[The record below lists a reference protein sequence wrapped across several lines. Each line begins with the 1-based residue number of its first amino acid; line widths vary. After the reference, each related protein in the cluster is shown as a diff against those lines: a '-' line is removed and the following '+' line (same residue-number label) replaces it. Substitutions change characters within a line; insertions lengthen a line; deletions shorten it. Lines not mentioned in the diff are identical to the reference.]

1 MRLLKL
7 IGILFIVFIV
17 ISSCDD
23 HSDDSLCGEWRIEKY
38 NSIDNSSYELTE
50 VTHDQNCCLQFNNS
64 GTFSCSTDCNAIYGR
79 FTKENNKISFSNI
92 YFTELACD
100 TMIIERS
107 IITLLPNI
115 SSVEVKN
122 DSILIFKNASGNT
135 LIDLGKKDN
144 RTDKYRI

>member
-7 IGILFIVFIV
+7 VGILFIVIIG
-17 ISSCDD
+17 ISSCND
-23 HSDDSLCGEWRIEKY
+23 HSDDLLCGEWRIEKY
-38 NSIDNSSYELTE
+38 NSIANASFELTE
-50 VTHDQNCCLQFNNS
+50 VTHNQNYCLLFKDS

-122 DSILIFKNASGNT
+122 DSILILKNASGNT
-135 LIDLGKKDN
+135 LIELGKK
-144 RTDKYRI
+144 RK

>member
-1 MRLLKL
+1 MKLLNL
-7 IGILFIVFIV
+7 IGTLFILIIG

-23 HSDDSLCGEWRIEKY
+23 HSDDLLCGEWRIEKY
-38 NSIDNSSYELTE
+38 NSIANSSFGLTE
-50 VTHDQNCCLQFNNS
+50 VTHNQNYCLQFKDS
-64 GTFSCSTDCNAIYGR
+64 GTFSCSTDCNVIYGR

-115 SSVEVKN
+115 NSVEVKN
-122 DSILIFKNASGNT
+122 DSILILKNASGNT
-135 LIDLGKKDN
+135 LIELGKK
-144 RTDKYRI
+144 RK